1 MFIQFLHCQY
11 SGYDPEN
18 VTRDVLA
25 NIAFRLQRSIF
36 VKSFLDCVL
45 IIGSLYLV
53 ISSPALNTF
62 RSQNFRTI
70 YALCYSLRLTFHTFL
85 QRCDHRETNII
96 GV

>member
-11 SGYDPEN
+11 PENLRDPEN

-25 NIAFRLQRSIF
+25 NIAFRLQSSIF

-62 RSQNFRTI
+62 RS
-70 YALCYSLRLTFHTFL
+70 
-85 QRCDHRETNII
+85 
-96 GV
+96 